1 MPLWA
6 RKDIPSPASASS
18 PGPGGTPS
26 LRRTLGFV
34 DLCMIGIGC
43 TIGAGIFVL
52 TGTAA
57 ASFAGPAIVFS
68 FLIAASACLCAAL
81 CYAELAS
88 VIPVAGSAYTYAY
101 TTLGELVAWVIGWS
115 LALEYLMCASTIAVG
130 WSGYFTSFLNECGV
144 RLPAALTQPPLIHSG
159 GEWSLAGGFINLPAV
174 AMVMAL
180 TWVLSLGIRESTF
193 FNNLMVAVKLAVILL
208 VIGFG
213 AAYIDTTYWH
223 PFVPPNTG
231 VSGEFGWSGVMR
243 AAGIV
248 FFAYIGFDAVSTSA
262 QEARNPRRDVPLALI
277 ATLIICTILYIAM
290 SLVMTGMA
298 PYTTLNVPDPV
309 FVAVDHAGPGLAW
322 LKPIVSIGAIVG
334 LASATL
340 ATLYGQTRIFYS
352 MSVDGLIPPAFSKLH
367 RRHATPT
374 QGTWYT
380 GLVAAAIAGCVPI
393 NVLGELVSIGTLF
406 AFAVVCVGVLIL
418 RRREPDLPR
427 AFRTP
432 FVTVVA
438 VSGALSCAYL
448 MYSLP
453 GDTWVRL
460 AVWLAIG
467 MAVYIGY
474 GHRHSK
480 LRGNAQAL
488 PMELS
493 HSSGTATKG

>member
-1 MPLWA
+1 MSLWA
-6 RKDIPSPASASS
+6 RKDIHAAVLASEA
-18 PGPGGTPS
+18 GGATS
-26 LRRTLGFV
+26 LKRSLGVV

-68 FLIAASACLCAAL
+68 FLIAAVACLCAAL

-130 WSGYFTSFLNECGV
+130 WSGYFTSFLAEVGIH
-144 RLPAALTQPPLIHSG
+144 LPASLTQPALMHSAG
-159 GEWSLAGGFINLPAV
+159 KWSLAGGLINLPAV
-174 AMVMAL
+174 ALVLGL

-193 FNNLMVAVKLAVILL
+193 FNNLMVMVKLAVILL

-213 AAYIDTTYWH
+213 AAYINAAYWD

-231 VSGEFGWSGVMR
+231 VSGEFGWSGIMR

-248 FFAYIGFDAVSTSA
+248 FFAYIGFDAVSTSS

-277 ATLIICTILYIAM
+277 ATLVICTALYIAM

-298 PYTTLNVPDPV
+298 PYTALNVPDPV
-309 FVAVDHAGPGLAW
+309 FVAVDHAGPQLAW
-322 LKPIVSIGAIVG
+322 LKPIVSLGAIVG

-352 MSVDGLIPPAFSKLH
+352 MSVDGLIPPAFSQLH
-367 RRHATPT
+367 PRHATPM

-380 GLVAAAIAGCVPI
+380 GLIAAVIAGGVPI

-406 AFAVVCVGVLIL
+406 AFAIVCVGVLIL
-418 RRREPDLPR
+418 RRRAPDLPR

-432 FVTVVA
+432 WVGVVA
-438 VSGALSCAYL
+438 VGGTLSCAYL

-453 GDTWVRL
+453 PDTWVRL

-467 MAVYIGY
+467 MTVYIVYGY
-474 GHRHSK
+474 RHSK
-480 LRGNAQAL
+480 LRGNTQ
-488 PMELS
+488 
-493 HSSGTATKG
+493 

>member
-6 RKDIPSPASASS
+6 RKDIPSTLAS
-18 PGPGGTPS
+18 PGPAAHGAPA

-68 FLIAASACLCAAL
+68 FLFAAVACLCAAL

-88 VIPVAGSAYTYAY
+88 LIPVAGSAYTYAY
-101 TTLGELVAWVIGWS
+101 TTLGELVAWIIGWS

-130 WSGYFTSFLNECGV
+130 WSGYFTSFLGECGMY
-144 RLPAALTQPPLIHSG
+144 LPAALTQPPLVHSG
-159 GEWSLAGGFINLPAV
+159 GEWSLAGGLINLPAV
-174 AMVMAL
+174 VMVLAL
-180 TWVLSLGIRESTF
+180 TWVLSLGIRESSF

-208 VIGFG
+208 VIGCG
-213 AAYIDTTYWH
+213 AAYINTAYWQ

-231 VSGEFGWSGVMR
+231 VAGEFGWSGIMR
-243 AAGIV
+243 GAGIV

-277 ATLIICTILYIAM
+277 ATLVICTILYIAM

-309 FVAVDHAGPGLAW
+309 FVAVDHAGPALAW

-367 RRHATPT
+367 RRHATPA

-406 AFAVVCVGVLIL
+406 AFAIVCVGVLVL

-427 AFRTP
+427 PFRTP

-438 VSGALSCAYL
+438 VGGALSCAYL

-453 GDTWVRL
+453 RDTWVRL

-480 LRGNAQAL
+480 LRESTRAAPVKAGAL
-488 PMELS
+488 TPVD
-493 HSSGTATKG
+493 G